1 MDTTQ
6 LVSLSQQL
14 AAYQSMDAIAN
25 NLANISTPGFK
36 RETPQFQE
44 YVDQL
49 QPSEG
54 QTGTAQTVS
63 FVQQTGSRRDLTEGH
78 IDMTNAPFDLAI
90 NGQGYF
96 TVQTASGPRY
106 TRNGHFTLDASGR
119 IVTDAGDPVQGSGG
133 DISISSTDGDIHI
146 AADGQVSGKNGQ
158 IGQINLVDFPDDRA
172 LVKQGESLYSTSQ
185 ASQPASNAT
194 LKQGA
199 IESSNVQPV
208 IEISSMIEV
217 MRSYQAT
224 MNLSQ
229 TQSDLTR
236 QAIDKLAT
244 FQS

>member
-54 QTGTAQTVS
+54 QTGTQAVS
-63 FVQQTGSRRDLTEGH
+63 FVQQTGSLRDLTEGH
-78 IDMTNAPFDLAI
+78 IEMTNAPFDLAL

-96 TVQTASGPRY
+96 TIQTANGPRY
-106 TRNGHFTLDASGR
+106 TRNGHFTLDGSGR
-119 IVTDAGDPVQGSGG
+119 IVTEAGDPVQGSGG

-146 AADGQVSGKNGQ
+146 ASDGQVSGKNGQ
-158 IGQINLVDFPDDRA
+158 IGQISLVDFPDDRA

-185 ASQPASNAT
+185 DSQSASDAT

-229 TQSDLTR
+229 SQSDLTR

>member
-54 QTGTAQTVS
+54 QTGTQAVS
-63 FVQQTGSRRDLTEGH
+63 FVQQTGSLRDLTEGH
-78 IDMTNAPFDLAI
+78 IEMTNAPFDLAI

-96 TVQTASGPRY
+96 TIQTANGPRY
-106 TRNGHFTLDASGR
+106 TRNGHFTLDGSGR
-119 IVTDAGDPVQGSGG
+119 IVTEAGDPVQGSGG

-146 AADGQVSGKNGQ
+146 ASDGQVSGKNGQ
-158 IGQINLVDFPDDRA
+158 IGQISLVDFPDDRA

-185 ASQPASNAT
+185 DSQSASDAT

-229 TQSDLTR
+229 SQSDLTR

>member
-6 LVSLSQQL
+6 LVNLSQQL

-49 QPSEG
+49 QPTEG
-54 QTGTAQTVS
+54 QEGTQTVS

-78 IDMTNAPFDLAI
+78 IEITNAPFDLAL

-96 TVQTASGPRY
+96 VVQTANGPRY

-119 IVTDAGDPVQGSGG
+119 IVTDSGDPVQGAGG
-133 DISISSTDGDIHI
+133 DISISQTDGDVHV
-146 AADGQVSGKNGQ
+146 AADGQISGKNGQ
-158 IGQINLVDFPDDRA
+158 IGQISIVDFQDDRA

-185 ASQPASNAT
+185 ASQPASNTT

-208 IEISSMIEV
+208 IEISNMIEV

-229 TQSDLTR
+229 SQSDLTR

-244 FQS
+244 IQS

>member
-54 QTGTAQTVS
+54 QTGAQAVS
-63 FVQQTGSRRDLTEGH
+63 FVQQTGSLRDLTEGH
-78 IDMTNAPFDLAI
+78 IEMTNAPFDLAI

-96 TVQTASGPRY
+96 TIQTANGLRY

-146 AADGQVSGKNGQ
+146 ASDGQVSGKNGQ

-172 LVKQGESLYSTSQ
+172 LVKQGESLYATSQ
-185 ASQPASNAT
+185 QSQPASDAT

-229 TQSDLTR
+229 SQSDLTR